1 MTILRCPRCRVP
13 NRIGPIGSGVPRCA
27 RCKAL
32 LPWLVTA
39 DASSFDA
46 ETSASVPVLVDFWA
60 PWCGP
65 CRMVAPVLEDLAA
78 RHAGRLKVVKVDV
91 DDEPELS
98 ARFHVRSV
106 PLIVVMHHGRELD
119 RILGALPR
127 RTLEARLEP
136 IFERTNH
143 A

>member
-1 MTILRCPRCRVP
+1 VTILRCPRCKAQNRVGAI
-13 NRIGPIGSGVPRCA
+13 RSGVPRCA

-39 DASSFDA
+39 GEGTFDDEVA
-46 ETSASVPVLVDFWA
+46 ASVPVVVDFWA

-91 DDEPELS
+91 DEEPGLG
-98 ARFHVRSV
+98 ARYYARSI
-106 PLIVVMHHGRELD
+106 PLLVVLRDGHEVD
-119 RILGALPR
+119 RIAGALPR
-127 RTLEARLEP
+127 RALEARLEP
-136 IFERTNH
+136 VLARSGH